1 LFGAALFGY
10 FFLLLRK
17 SDSRTYSLNN
27 YEALKALVCEN
38 HPNWKYSNKLP
49 TDKYT
54 KADKI
59 NPTTVSR

>member
-1 LFGAALFGY
+1 VAN
-10 FFLLLRK
+10 FLLFEVFPGKLRG
-17 SDSRTYSLNN
+17 DSRTYSLNN